1 MMHAIFHLLY
11 GFSAKLVFKRWGWV
25 GLVFGGGHGCVE
37 GSLEGGYVV
46 CVLVVVVAVE
56 WVESLILK
64 SMDFIFK
71 RLLAS

>member
-1 MMHAIFHLLY
+1 
-11 GFSAKLVFKRWGWV
+11 
-25 GLVFGGGHGCVE
+25 VE

-46 CVLVVVVAVE
+46 CVLVVVVGVE